1 MAIVNKIQTH
11 DNKMDD
17 ITITEKIHISLTLKC
32 HFIVDE
38 HESNTSKFVATYHL
52 NEKLSLKINVFFF
65 NDHVYSTYNAYTLK
79 KIFYSDDRP
88 KNLQ

>member
-52 NEKLSLKINVFFF
+52 NEKLSLKINVFFLMIMF
-65 NDHVYSTYNAYTLK
+65 TVHIML
-79 KIFYSDDRP
+79 IH
-88 KNLQ
+88 

>member
-1 MAIVNKIQTH
+1 
-11 DNKMDD
+11 MDD

-52 NEKLSLKINVFFF
+52 NEKLSLKINMFFLMIMF
-65 NDHVYSTYNAYTLK
+65 TVHIMLIHWKKYFIVMTDQKTYNKYGNM
-79 KIFYSDDRP
+79 P
-88 KNLQ
+88 CQ